1 MATLGWTLQV
11 LALIVVAMALPV
23 GLFYGAIRT
32 EVGLLALGAALFLAG
47 RWLQRRARSR

>member
-1 MATLGWTLQV
+1 MRGEFGWILQV

-32 EVGLLALGAALFLAG
+32 EVGMLAVGGGLFVLG
-47 RWLQRRARSR
+47 RWLQRQARR